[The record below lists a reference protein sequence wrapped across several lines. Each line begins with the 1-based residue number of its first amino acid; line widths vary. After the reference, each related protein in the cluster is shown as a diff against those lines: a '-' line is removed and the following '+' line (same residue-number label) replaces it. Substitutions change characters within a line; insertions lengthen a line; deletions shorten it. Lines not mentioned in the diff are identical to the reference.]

1 MQSLV
6 MAVVGIV
13 MMVLG
18 YFLYSKFLAKRV
30 FKLSPDYEAPS
41 HKYQDG
47 IDYVPTN
54 KWVLWGHHFTS
65 VAGAAPIVGPAV
77 AVIWGWLP
85 AFLWVTLG
93 TVFFAG
99 MHDMGA
105 LWASARH
112 KGRSIGTLSGRYI
125 GGSGR
130 ILFLVVIFFL
140 LLMVNA
146 VFAVV
151 IADLLISTPTAVIP
165 VWGAIAVALL
175 IGQAIYRLKCNLP
188 IVSDVGDAALYG

>member
-13 MMVLG
+13 MLVLG
-18 YFLYSKFLAKRV
+18 YFLYSTFLAKRV
-30 FKLSPDYEAPS
+30 VKLSPDYEAPS
-41 HKYQDG
+41 HTYQDG
-47 IDYVPTN
+47 IDYVPTT
-54 KWVLWGHHFTS
+54 KWVLCGHQFTS
-65 VAGAAPIVGPAV
+65 GAGAAPRVGPAV
-77 AVIWGWLP
+77 AVIWGWRP

-130 ILFLVVIFFL
+130 ILFL
-140 LLMVNA
+140 
-146 VFAVV
+146 
-151 IADLLISTPTAVIP
+151 
-165 VWGAIAVALL
+165 
-175 IGQAIYRLKCNLP
+175 
-188 IVSDVGDAALYG
+188 